1 MTSPLPLSLF
11 TSAQQNLAGRI
22 RRTPQM
28 DIVLDAGQTVTAK
41 LESLQISGSF
51 KIRGAL
57 NTVLSL
63 QSEELAKGLVTAS
76 GGNHGLGVA
85 TAGSMTGAST
95 TIYLPRNTPAS
106 KIEKLQNI
114 ASEVIVDGDV
124 WDDANNLALE
134 DARETGKTYVH
145 PFADESVI
153 AGQGTLSLEI
163 LHDNPDIDILIVAIG
178 GGGLISGVASAAK
191 LIKPDIKIIGVE
203 AVGAPTLKNSLD
215 AGKLVTLDKIRTKA
229 NTLAPRQSAQVNF
242 DIISKNVD
250 QIVLVTDEEMQA
262 SANWLWRNCGLGLE
276 LSAAAAIAALRSGV
290 FTPPVNEKVCA
301 IICGSGSDGF

>member
-1 MTSPLPLSLF
+1 LSL
-11 TSAQQNLAGRI
+11 
-22 RRTPQM
+22 
-28 DIVLDAGQTVTAK
+28 K
-41 LESLQISGSF
+41 
-51 KIRGAL
+51 
-57 NTVLSL
+57 
-63 QSEELAKGLVTAS
+63 SEALAKGLVTAS

-85 TAGSMTGAST
+85 TAGSMTAAST

-163 LHDNPDIDILIVAIG
+163 LHDNPDIDILMVAIG

>member
-1 MTSPLPLSLF
+1 MNPTLPLSLF
-11 TSAQQNLAGRI
+11 KSAQRNLTGRI

-28 DIVLDAGQTVTAK
+28 DIVLDTGKTVTAK
-41 LESLQISGSF
+41 LENLQISGSF

-63 QSEELAKGLVTAS
+63 QSETLAKGLVTAS

-85 TAGSMTGAST
+85 TAGAMTGAST
-95 TIYLPRNTPAS
+95 TIYLPRNTPALKVAKLK
-106 KIEKLQNI
+106 KIATN
-114 ASEVIVDGDV
+114 VIVDGDV

-134 DARETGKTYVH
+134 DARKTGKTYVH

-163 LHDNPDIDILIVAIG
+163 LQDNPDIDIMLVAIG

-191 LIKPDIKIIGVE
+191 LIKPGIEIIGVE

-215 AGKLVTLDKIRTKA
+215 AGKLVALEKIDTKA

-250 QIVLVTDEEMQA
+250 QIVLVSDEEMQA
-262 SANWLWRNCGLGLE
+262 SAHWLWQNCGLGLE
-276 LSAAAAIAALRSGV
+276 LSAAAAIAALRFGA
-290 FTPPVNEKVCA
+290 FTPPKNKKVCA
-301 IICGSGSDGF
+301 IICGSGPDGH